1 MDIKFQKNEPLKKHC
16 SFRVGGNAKY
26 FYVLKNIEEFPDL
39 IKAARKLDVPFFIYG
54 SGNNILF
61 PDEGL
66 NGLVIKMAANNLKI
80 TENDIE
86 ADSGVFLSQIESFGP
101 LRTIPGTV
109 GGAIRGNAG
118 TLELSIADIIKKV
131 LIYDP
136 VTNKMKILTKTQL
149 KMGYRESRFKKT
161 SEIILKGFFKAP
173 KVGKEAFIEA
183 VSFRQEKQPYGLSAG
198 SYFKNPLPEKAG
210 QLIDKAGLKG
220 RTIGG
225 AQISEKH
232 ANFIINTGDAKT
244 KDILDL
250 SSLAKAEVKKQ
261 FGISLEEEIHVVS
274 ERDLIN

>member
-26 FYVLKNIEEFPDL
+26 FYVLKNIDEFPDL

-54 SGNNILF
+54 SGSNILF

-66 NGLVIKMAANNLKI
+66 DGLVIKMAANSLK
-80 TENDIE
+80 TSEDNIE
-86 ADSGVFLSQIESFGP
+86 ADAGVFLSQIESFGP

-109 GGAIRGNAG
+109 GGAIRGNAE
-118 TLELSIADIIKKV
+118 TLKLSIADIIKKV

-136 VTNKMKILTKTQL
+136 ATNKMKTLTKAEL
-149 KMGYRESRFKKT
+149 KLGYRESRFKKT
-161 SEIILKGFFKAP
+161 SEIILRGFFKTPNVP
-173 KVGKEAFIEA
+173 KKAFTEAL
-183 VSFRQEKQPYGLSAG
+183 SFRQEKHPYGLSAG

-225 AQISEKH
+225 AQISLKH
-232 ANFIINTGDAKT
+232 ANFIINTGDARA
-244 KDILDL
+244 KDILAL
-250 SSLAKAEVKKQ
+250 AFLAKSEVKKQ
-261 FGISLEEEIHVVS
+261 FGVNLEEEVHSVTAK
-274 ERDLIN
+274 DLIN